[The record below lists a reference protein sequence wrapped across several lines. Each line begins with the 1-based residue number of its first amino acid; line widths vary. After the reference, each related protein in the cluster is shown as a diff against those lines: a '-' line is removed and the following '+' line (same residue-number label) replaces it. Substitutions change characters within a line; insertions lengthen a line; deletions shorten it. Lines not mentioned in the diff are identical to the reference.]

1 MKRNKAA
8 DVFQKINMHDGDTSV
23 CWEGM
28 GCTIDKGRPYIFVN
42 GRKWLAYRLVYNLCN
57 EVPVKDDEV
66 IRHTCDNGEAP
77 IACCNPAH
85 LKKGSHSDNMMDLN
99 KSSRHGM
106 PKTVVKHIKKLIS
119 EGRTHKSIAE
129 LYGCSRE
136 NITSINNDRS
146 YAYLGTDKYENW
158 NREEDK

>member
-1 MKRNKAA
+1 MKKNKGV
-8 DVFQKINMHDGDTSV
+8 DVFTKINMHGGDQSV

-28 GCTIDKGRPYIFVN
+28 GCTIDKGRPYIFIN
-42 GRKWLAYRLVYNLCN
+42 GKKWLAYRLVYNLCN

-85 LKKGSHSDNMMDLN
+85 LITGTHQQNMDDMTER
-99 KSSRHGM
+99 SRHGQSHH
-106 PKTVVKHIKKLIS
+106 VIKNIRKLLA

-129 LYGCSRE
+129 LYGMSRE
-136 NITSINNDRS
+136 NITAINNDRS
-146 YAYLGTDKYENW
+146 YKHLGG
-158 NREEDK
+158 EE